1 MVAKGEEERREG
13 SALQSIVYFTQITA
27 GKVSKV
33 FVALRLKSQR
43 EPSNFLLNRCPC
55 PGTSAPR
62 TWRSYT
68 KNSGEDVCG
77 LLQRG
82 LGQEKGQWPTCVS
95 RNLGLGLATFGQ
107 GRICALWT
115 CLFLKGGHS
124 EGQKVASPT
133 AIHSEKC
140 QSFFSSMRRQRHR
153 PKQRV
158 RGTNAHRGLM
168 WQ

>member
-1 MVAKGEEERREG
+1 M
-13 SALQSIVYFTQITA
+13 
-27 GKVSKV
+27 
-33 FVALRLKSQR
+33 
-43 EPSNFLLNRCPC
+43 
-55 PGTSAPR
+55 
-62 TWRSYT
+62 
-68 KNSGEDVCG
+68 CG
-77 LLQRG
+77 PLQRG

-95 RNLGLGLATFGQ
+95 RNLGLGLASFGQ
-107 GRICALWT
+107 GRIRALWT
-115 CLFLKGGHS
+115 CLFLKGAHS